1 MYDTYDQDVDCMAD
15 CSISWHWR
23 LGLVEYLVGSLRL
36 RGGNG
41 NGMLFLAVR
50 GEICMHS
57 SRQHAASI
65 GRFWFYDA
73 LQVRDFITLPSVYT
87 QETDSVLSLS
97 CRDENQAQQSILL

>member
-1 MYDTYDQDVDCMAD
+1 
-15 CSISWHWR
+15 
-23 LGLVEYLVGSLRL
+23 
-36 RGGNG
+36 
-41 NGMLFLAVR
+41 
-50 GEICMHS
+50 MHS